1 MAFCLTPRNHYLNQ
15 WWLLMSEVLWH
26 SSESNFTASTQGTI
40 LYNEFKNF
48 TFKIP
53 ATSPRGQ
60 WVNSQKPPHICHDIM
75 SLYST
80 GYYWQCCGS
89 FLHGLSWT
97 SSGIISGR
105 LGDKSYQRH
114 SVHSIFVRNWSN
126 LELMGKLC
134 IICYKHMDKKDH
146 VITKYYC
153 SIYY

>member
-1 MAFCLTPRNHYLNQ
+1 MAFCLTARNHYLNQ

-26 SSESNFTASTQGTI
+26 SFESNFTASAQGTL

-97 SSGIISGR
+97 SSGIISVL
-105 LGDKSYQRH
+105 LGDKSYSDTVSTAFLLEIDPTWNYWVSCAS
-114 SVHSIFVRNWSN
+114 SVISIW
-126 LELMGKLC
+126 
-134 IICYKHMDKKDH
+134 
-146 VITKYYC
+146 TKT
-153 SIYY
+153 IML